1 MVTVRVPYRGASPAE
16 AEEGVCIRV
25 EEAIASIEGIKR
37 IRSTASENIGTV
49 TIELEEDADNRK
61 VLDDIKAAVDRIET
75 FPVETEK
82 PVVAEVDTRRRVIT
96 IVLHGEA
103 SEKTLKALAER
114 VRDELTALD
123 GISQVEIAGVR
134 NYEISIEVSEEAL
147 RRYGLSF
154 EQVANAVS
162 MSSLDLPGGAVKT
175 QGGEILLRTKGQRY
189 RGAEFEDIVVVT
201 RPDGT
206 SVALSDVATVI
217 DGFEDTDTATRFD
230 GERAAL
236 IQVFRVGSEGALEV
250 ARTAKDYLD
259 DLRPSLPAGVSADT
273 WDDDSIILKQ
283 RIGLLLAKRPARV

>member
-1 MVTVRVPYRGASPAE
+1 MKDSRKGPLAWFAANHVAANILMIFILVSGVLALFNVVIEVFPELETDMVTVRVPYRGASPAE

-37 IRSTASENIGTV
+37 IRSMAAENLGTV
-49 TIELEEDADNRK
+49 TIELEEDADDRE

-82 PVVAEVDTRRRVIT
+82 PVVSEVDTRRRVIT

-114 VRDELTALD
+114 VRDEMTALD
-123 GISQVEIAGVR
+123 GISQVEVAGVR
-134 NYEISIEVSEEAL
+134 NYEISIEVSEDAL

-189 RGAEFEDIVVVT
+189 RGAEGTGETERGT
-201 RPDGT
+201 RGADCPG
-206 SVALSDVATVI
+206 SVLY
-217 DGFEDTDTATRFD
+217 RP
-230 GERAAL
+230 
-236 IQVFRVGSEGALEV
+236 
-250 ARTAKDYLD
+250 RTHPHLVDHPES
-259 DLRPSLPAGVSADT
+259 R
-273 WDDDSIILKQ
+273 
-283 RIGLLLAKRPARV
+283 R